1 MSLCKT
7 METYES
13 NGLDQVS
20 FIFNYKKKMHSNVT
34 MCQYSGA
41 ISGKTLV
48 AIKITANGHT
58 YEIFDML
65 DETI

>member
-1 MSLCKT
+1 

-13 NGLDQVS
+13 NGLDRVS
-20 FIFNYKKKMHSNVT
+20 FIFNYKKKKHSNVT
-34 MCQYSGA
+34 ICQYLGA